1 MSEVGDSLNLLAF
14 KRDGKHT
21 MHYCLMF
28 FLVGWVTLGIGWLA
42 WYHRVSDRI
51 GEEQAARGLP
61 VTVTASTFWL
71 WGILGSLIAVG
82 PFIYNY
88 KLLHA
93 MNDLSADYNV
103 RGF

>member
-1 MSEVGDSLNLLAF
+1 MSEVEDSLNLLAF

-28 FLVGWVTLGIGWLA
+28 FLVGWVTLGIGWLV

-51 GEEQAARGLP
+51 GEEQPRAVCPSRSPPRHSGCGASSAR
-61 VTVTASTFWL
+61 SSQWDRSS
-71 WGILGSLIAVG
+71 I
-82 PFIYNY
+82 Y